1 MHKRPRQLLPLLI
14 HRLSLKLSSLILIE
28 QFTPEESGKLERIDF
43 FLLFDVFYL
52 LRVGLEL
59 FAFDVVFLLAEE

>member
-14 HRLSLKLSSLILIE
+14 NRLPLKLSSLLLIE
-28 QFTPEESGKLERIDF
+28 QFAPEESRKLKRIDF